1 MDIESFTEAGK
12 FRRLANTGVKRI
24 KSSVLNMLQ
33 LKFLLTNLVGYVC
46 QVVSWIQA
54 FKGRNCGWKYKFQVH
69 QYLDCNV
76 EILKVWVWMRF
87 T

>member
-1 MDIESFTEAGK
+1 MDMEPFTEAEK

-46 QVVSWIQA
+46 QVVS
-54 FKGRNCGWKYKFQVH
+54 
-69 QYLDCNV
+69 
-76 EILKVWVWMRF
+76 
-87 T
+87 